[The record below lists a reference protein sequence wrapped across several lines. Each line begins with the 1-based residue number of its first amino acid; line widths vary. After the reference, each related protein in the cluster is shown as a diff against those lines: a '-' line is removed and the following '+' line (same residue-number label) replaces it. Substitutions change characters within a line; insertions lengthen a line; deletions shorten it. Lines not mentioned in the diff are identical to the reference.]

1 MLSGI
6 MIGITASDKM
16 SYGKILIIVAYTF
29 AILGCTTE
37 RTNELE
43 GKYGHWKYRGSST
56 FKQIFQCVDPF
67 KPHQDQKCE

>member
-1 MLSGI
+1 
-6 MIGITASDKM
+6 M
-16 SYGKILIIVAYTF
+16 SYGKIIIIVAYTF

-56 FKQIFQCVDPF
+56 FKQIFQCVDKF
-67 KPHQDQKCE
+67 KPHQNETCE

>member
-6 MIGITASDKM
+6 MIETTLNDKM

-67 KPHQDQKCE
+67 KPHQDQSCK

>member
-43 GKYGHWKYRGSST
+43 GKYGHWKYKGSST
-56 FKQIFQCVDPF
+56 FPQVFQCVQEF
-67 KPHQDQKCE
+67 KPHQNKECE